1 MFSRGHFLCHDLP
14 VNNTKIPWSL
24 LLLGRVIKLTNAFNV
39 TVRLFSNR
47 PQRSIRVAVPSTPH
61 GEREVSRGGGG
72 RGTAAGWPRKTLQY
86 GKNEKAS
93 QEALPS
99 KSVMF
104 LPHFDVFC
112 DLLLII

>member
-1 MFSRGHFLCHDLP
+1 M
-14 VNNTKIPWSL
+14 
-24 LLLGRVIKLTNAFNV
+24 
-39 TVRLFSNR
+39 RLFSNR

-61 GEREVSRGGGG
+61 GEREVSPGGG
-72 RGTAAGWPRKTLQY
+72 RGTVARWPRKTLQY

-104 LPHFDVFC
+104 LPHFDVFS

>member
-1 MFSRGHFLCHDLP
+1 MFSRGHFLCDDLP
-14 VNNTKIPWSL
+14 VNNTKIPGSL
-24 LLLGRVIKLTNAFNV
+24 LLLGRVIKLTNAFYV

-72 RGTAAGWPRKTLQY
+72 KGTAARWPRKTLQY

-99 KSVMF
+99 KSVM
-104 LPHFDVFC
+104 
-112 DLLLII
+112 LLVMHAF

>member
-1 MFSRGHFLCHDLP
+1 MFSRGHFLCDDLP

-24 LLLGRVIKLTNAFNV
+24 LLLGRVIKLTNAFYV

-72 RGTAAGWPRKTLQY
+72 VRLQVGHERRY
-86 GKNEKAS
+86 NTVRTKKRHKKHCRAS
-93 QEALPS
+93 Q
-99 KSVMF
+99 
-104 LPHFDVFC
+104 
-112 DLLLII
+112 